1 MGFFFL
7 AISFTIALSLDIDG
21 CPDSLLISH
30 LQDNIKA
37 HSSPLFLTYV
47 GTFLLAIGY
56 GMDLN
61 ERIGCP
67 AFPFGVAAATCF
79 PIIVLG
85 FGQYLRRR
93 RRLLVKKSGSKTGE
107 NEWNLGVNFFLP
119 WVDLMVKVNES
130 EVMVEMT
137 EMEEMTE
144 MQRRESYE
152 KVRKSDDDTDLASR
166 KCI

>member
-1 MGFFFL
+1 M
-7 AISFTIALSLDIDG
+7 
-21 CPDSLLISH
+21 
-30 LQDNIKA
+30 
-37 HSSPLFLTYV
+37 
-47 GTFLLAIGY
+47 
-56 GMDLN
+56 
-61 ERIGCP
+61 
-67 AFPFGVAAATCF
+67 
-79 PIIVLG
+79 
-85 FGQYLRRR
+85 
-93 RRLLVKKSGSKTGE
+93 KKSGSKTGE